1 MKYTRV
7 VVLESHFADQLT
19 EDINKALNDKKS
31 YEECVEVDV
40 QIARSG
46 KYLATLKFEEC

>member
-19 EDINKALNDKKS
+19 KDINEALYDQKTFE
-31 YEECVEVDV
+31 YCVEVDV